1 MKKGMAIALALLL
14 ALLLGTVSVQAVSAE
29 PVKKALPGDML
40 VNGDTEHTAPYGVL
54 QGDTV
59 KLTGMINTMP
69 IREQMKKVE
78 EQFAR
83 LSSYFSFI
91 PVTVGELQFRAVLTL
106 PDGLSFVNKDV
117 TLEQFG
123 DYDQINSVLDG
134 NKLTVT
140 ITTSKK
146 IKNYQQLHDFVL
158 KAGGTD
164 GWMKVTA
171 TGVKVDDTA
180 ASGRLLTAQGVLSGK
195 MKAIAGP
202 LRGKTKAFNFEW
214 KAEQTDEGRD
224 AIAAPGS
231 KNIQL
236 TVKAEYDRIKV
247 TFSGTKKAVNHRLKG
262 GEYAFTIKD
271 GSGKIRQTVSND
283 EQGRIVF
290 SPRTFSRTGTFTY
303 TIEEVPGNRA
313 HMVYDKT
320 VYTAKVT
327 TTAAGGALQAK
338 VELERNGVPYDGEIV
353 FVNRLRTPETGDSAL
368 TMPLTLVLAA
378 VVMLMIATVQKKKN
392 AA

>member
-14 ALLLGTVSVQAVSAE
+14 GTVSVQAISAE

-171 TGVKVDDTA
+171 TGVKVGDTA
-180 ASGRLLTAQGVLSGK
+180 PGTLLTAQGVLTGT
-195 MKAIAGP
+195 MKATATNLLSGTT
-202 LRGKTKAFNFEW
+202 KTFNFEW

-327 TTAAGGALQAK
+327 TTAVGGALQAK
-338 VELERNGVPYDGEIV
+338 VELERDGVPYDGEIV
-353 FVNRLRTPETGDSAL
+353 FVNRLRTPQTGDSAL
-368 TMPLTLVLAA
+368 TMPMILVLAA
-378 VVMLMIATVQKKKN
+378 VVMLMLAKVQKKKN

>member
-40 VNGDTEHTAPYGVL
+40 VNGDTEHTAVYEAMR
-54 QGDTV
+54 GDTV

-83 LSSYFSFI
+83 LSSYFSLI

-171 TGVKVDDTA
+171 TGVKVGDTA
-180 ASGRLLTAQGVLSGK
+180 PGTLLTAQGVLTGT
-195 MKAIAGP
+195 MKATATNLLSGTT
-202 LRGKTKAFNFEW
+202 KTFNFEW

-327 TTAAGGALQAK
+327 TTAVGGALQAK
-338 VELERNGVPYDGEIV
+338 VELERDGVPYDGEIV
-353 FVNRLRTPETGDSAL
+353 FVNRLRTPQTGDSAL
-368 TMPLTLVLAA
+368 TMPMILVLAA
-378 VVMLMIATVQKKKN
+378 VVMLMLAKVQKRKN